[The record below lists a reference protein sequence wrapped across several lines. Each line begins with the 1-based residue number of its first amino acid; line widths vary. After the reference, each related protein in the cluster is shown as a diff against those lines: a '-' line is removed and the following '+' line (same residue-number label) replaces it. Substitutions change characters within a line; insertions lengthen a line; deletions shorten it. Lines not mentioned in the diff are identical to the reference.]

1 MEAAPSKALRLETL
15 RGLIKKGSGCSI
27 AELDGLVPNLGPFI
41 TKLLAMPQDQINIL
55 VRNFGSLPVT
65 LLVLAAYLH
74 MLSDVLQ
81 IGRRNLGTSFF
92 LTYCTSQT
100 DDKWAQIL
108 DCLPPF
114 VKDQLYKD
122 ILRCM
127 DLIADRPHNFGE
139 RLRTIWDF
147 RDRREVTVPHFLV
160 KQLAPVIECDT
171 FGSAGQAVHATTQS
185 SAPAPSRLPPGA
197 QSPAVNNEPPVCI
210 DSETP
215 DGEPAAKRARIDTL
229 IASVKEACKDEAFY
243 KVFAAIDALRKAGGR
258 LHEKMTIG
266 TLAPGCNV
274 SCHPYQS

>member
-41 TKLLAMPQDQINIL
+41 TKLLAEPQDQINIP
-55 VRNFGSLPVT
+55 VRKFGSLPVT

-127 DLIADRPHNFGE
+127 DPIADRPHNFE
-139 RLRTIWDF
+139 ARLRTIRDF
-147 RDRREVTVPHFLV
+147 RDRREVTVPDFLV
-160 KQLAPVIECDT
+160 KQLAPVIEHNT

-185 SAPAPSRLPPGA
+185 CAPAPSRPPPDA
-197 QSPAVNNEPPVCI
+197 KPPATNSEPPVCF

-229 IASVKEACKDEAFY
+229 IASVKEACEDEAFY
-243 KVFAAIDALRKAGGR
+243 KAFSAIDALRKAGGR

>member
-1 MEAAPSKALRLETL
+1 MEAASSKAERLETL
-15 RGLIKKGSGCSI
+15 RGLIEKGNGCSI

-41 TKLLAMPQDQINIL
+41 TKLLAMPQDQINIP
-55 VRNFGSLPVT
+55 VRGFGSLPVT

-74 MLSDVLQ
+74 MLSDGLQ
-81 IGRRNLGTSFF
+81 IGRRNLGTSF
-92 LTYCTSQT
+92 LLNYCTLQT

-127 DLIADRPHNFGE
+127 GSIADRPHNFDA

-147 RDRREVTVPHFLV
+147 RDRCEVTVPPVLV
-160 KQLAPVIECDT
+160 KQLAPVIERDT
-171 FGSAGQAVHATTQS
+171 FGSAGRAAMQS
-185 SAPAPSRLPPGA
+185 CAPAPSRSPPGA
-197 QSPAVNNEPPVCI
+197 QSPAINSEPPVCI